1 MSNSGA
7 IPLILVKK
15 EQLVEGKYNK
25 FKSFLFFLSSRIGNY
40 SSFLFCSFFPFLGEE
55 TTVGSSLAS
64 RLDNFSSFYFI
75 KENFFL
81 LMEIIRCDK

>member
-25 FKSFLFFLSSRIGNY
+25 FKSFLFFPLVEVTVARS
-40 SSFLFCSFFPFLGEE
+40 CSFSPFLGEE

-64 RLDNFSSFYFI
+64 RIDNFSSFYFI
-75 KENFFL
+75 KERLFF